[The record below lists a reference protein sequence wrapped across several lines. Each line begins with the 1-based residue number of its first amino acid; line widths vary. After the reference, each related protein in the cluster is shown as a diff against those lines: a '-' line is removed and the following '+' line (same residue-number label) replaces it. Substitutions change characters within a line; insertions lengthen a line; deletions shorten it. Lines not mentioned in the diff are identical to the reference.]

1 MDIYYSSKI
10 KTNLKKVQGQIAVIE
25 KMVDEERYCIDVAQQ
40 VNAAIG
46 LLKQTNN
53 YLLENHLTC
62 CGAEKLVSKK
72 KDERIHFAKELIKV
86 FNITKK

>member
-1 MDIYYSSKI
+1 MDLHYGSKI
-10 KTNLKKVQGQIAVIE
+10 KTNLKKVQGQILLIE
-25 KMVDEERYCIDVAQQ
+25 KMVDEERYCVDVAQQ

-72 KDERIHFAKELIKV
+72 KDERVAFAKELIKA

>member
-53 YLLENHLTC
+53 
-62 CGAEKLVSKK
+62 
-72 KDERIHFAKELIKV
+72 
-86 FNITKK
+86 